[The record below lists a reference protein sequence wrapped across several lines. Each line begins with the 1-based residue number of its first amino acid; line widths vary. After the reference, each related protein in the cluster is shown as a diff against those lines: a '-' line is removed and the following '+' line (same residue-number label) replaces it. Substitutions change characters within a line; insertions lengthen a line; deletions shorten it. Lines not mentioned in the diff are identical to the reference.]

1 MIQLLLPEHMQ
12 PQELRKELLE
22 LDPGLKIGIGSEKES
37 PEKVEFVVIWNQPH
51 GILQSY
57 WNLKAICVYGH
68 GVDSALQDP
77 ELPKEVPIF
86 RLADQTMALWM
97 SEYLLTAVLM
107 HRRQMVMHIREPE
120 NIPWGRTV
128 RLEGNR
134 VGILGLGF
142 LGQDA
147 AKLFLKMGFEVWGWS
162 RSPKTIADVCCFH
175 GNEGLDEVLANS
187 DFLISLLPLTS
198 ETENLLDLK
207 SMKKMKKGAYLINV
221 GRGKVLVEEAL
232 IQMLDESHLSGACL
246 DVFRQEPL
254 DQNHIFR
261 KHPKILVTPH
271 NSSSTPAKSVAPQ
284 ILENYKNL
292 KQDRP
297 LKNLVDLQR
306 GY

>member
-1 MIQLLLPEHMQ
+1 M
-12 PQELRKELLE
+12 
-22 LDPGLKIGIGSEKES
+22 
-37 PEKVEFVVIWNQPH
+37 
-51 GILQSY
+51 
-57 WNLKAICVYGH
+57 
-68 GVDSALQDP
+68 DSALQDP

-147 AKLFLKMGFEVWGWS
+147 AKLFLKLGFEVWGWS
-162 RSPKTIADVCCFH
+162 RSPKTLADVCCFH
-175 GNEGLDEVLANS
+175 GNEGLDEVLSNS

-254 DQNHIFR
+254 AQNHIFR

-297 LKNLVDLQR
+297 LKNLVDLRR

>member
-1 MIQLLLPEHMQ
+1 
-12 PQELRKELLE
+12 
-22 LDPGLKIGIGSEKES
+22 
-37 PEKVEFVVIWNQPH
+37 
-51 GILQSY
+51 
-57 WNLKAICVYGH
+57 
-68 GVDSALQDP
+68 
-77 ELPKEVPIF
+77 
-86 RLADQTMALWM
+86 MALWM

-147 AKLFLKMGFEVWGWS
+147 AKLFLKLGFEVWGWS
-162 RSPKTIADVCCFH
+162 RSPKTLADVCCLH

-254 DQNHIFR
+254 AQNHIFR

-297 LKNLVDLQR
+297 LKNLVDLRR